1 MLTVYLDQNK
11 WIDLARAYHDRADG
25 RPFLDVLELAEYASE
40 HRLAS
45 FPLSTMHY
53 LETWKHADEG
63 KRERLALVM
72 ARLSR
77 FDTIASISHVLPAE
91 IEAALNR
98 LFGRPARPRRLRVF
112 GRGISHAFGK
122 DLTIKLQRVEDI
134 PASIQDE
141 LHHELWKLSEFWYI
155 GALRPSEEVPPLQT
169 EGLNRFSTEFM
180 DAEKTIVAAMEEARA
195 AKDDR
200 DRVALVRTVLDVIA
214 AGPLFDICA
223 RAGVTREE
231 FYSLGAEGL
240 LRFVQLLP
248 SRHVNFE
255 LQKLRYEDSALPRRE
270 GDLLDLEALSIAVA
284 YCDVVIT
291 ERHWVHLIKRAGLHK
306 LRNTTVLSDLR
317 QLGPILVKGEARAS
331 S

>member
-214 AGPLFDICA
+214 AGP
-223 RAGVTREE
+223 
-231 FYSLGAEGL
+231 
-240 LRFVQLLP
+240 
-248 SRHVNFE
+248 
-255 LQKLRYEDSALPRRE
+255 
-270 GDLLDLEALSIAVA
+270 
-284 YCDVVIT
+284 
-291 ERHWVHLIKRAGLHK
+291 
-306 LRNTTVLSDLR
+306 
-317 QLGPILVKGEARAS
+317 
-331 S
+331 